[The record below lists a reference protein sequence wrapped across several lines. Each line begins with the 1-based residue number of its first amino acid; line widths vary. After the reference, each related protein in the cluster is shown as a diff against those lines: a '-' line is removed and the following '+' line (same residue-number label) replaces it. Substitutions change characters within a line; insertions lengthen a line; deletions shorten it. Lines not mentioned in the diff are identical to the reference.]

1 MHQSKLTIKSYK
13 VELREIILF
22 YLTFNKQ
29 RLWGHVNPK
38 VKGDHSE
45 NDFQNNEFIF
55 FEMLKQ
61 KERYGLLLI
70 QKIFFH
76 LVNKLINTLKRL
88 SQMKKQMEKQTE
100 FLRLIVQKIQIKSE
114 DEYTDDEDFTLERQK
129 LQRKSN
135 EFYNNT
141 KGNRFKNVVLK
152 SLLLPKK

>member
-1 MHQSKLTIKSYK
+1 
-13 VELREIILF
+13 
-22 YLTFNKQ
+22 
-29 RLWGHVNPK
+29 

-61 KERYGLLLI
+61 KERYGLLLT
-70 QKIFFH
+70 QKKVFH

-100 FLRLIVQKIQIKSE
+100 FLRLIVQKMQIKSE

-152 SLLLPKK
+152 SLMLPKK